1 MSPKYNKCF
10 YERHMKKR
18 RRPCE
23 DGGRNYN
30 YEVTEQES
38 LGAARSRRSKEVY
51 SLLEERQ
58 TW

>member
-1 MSPKYNKCF
+1 
-10 YERHMKKR
+10 MKKR